1 MVKVVVSDFAEV
13 NNFGNTLKWFL
24 GPVPTIFRWNR
35 FVLSRIMSVVVWLHV
50 AWLHV
55 VLVACFK
62 LSIALIKIQH
72 KLNHVKRMMKFYF
85 LSVLNNIIFLRHDKF
100 NSITSISKSVN
111 CDRSTIAII
120 CSIIDYIMLKTNWPG
135 KLIRT
140 VISWLVLYLKVEKMQ
155 TMLQFSQVI

>member
-13 NNFGNTLKWFL
+13 NNFGTLWNDSWDL
-24 GPVPTIFRWNR
+24 FRP
-35 FVLSRIMSVVVWLHV
+35 FSVEIALSRIMSVVVWLHV

-140 VISWLVLYLKVEKMQ
+140 VISWLVLYLKVEKMN
-155 TMLQFSQVI
+155 LRYYFSPLY